1 MSEEKKLKAVKT
13 ATKFNGKGSITI
25 TLNGHATKTED
36 VYILD
41 EPDNSL
47 MGVIGEEKG
56 IVVVQFSSLTG
67 PGTYGIKE
75 YGIWIYMAFSGFVG
89 AAATGSL
96 TLDTIEVKNKYKGHF
111 DVKTIDHQKIDGV
124 FDVWKI

>member
-1 MSEEKKLKAVKT
+1 M
-13 ATKFNGKGSITI
+13 
-25 TLNGHATKTED
+25 
-36 VYILD
+36 
-41 EPDNSL
+41 
-47 MGVIGEEKG
+47 
-56 IVVVQFSSLTG
+56 QFSSLTG

-89 AAATGSL
+89 SAATGSL